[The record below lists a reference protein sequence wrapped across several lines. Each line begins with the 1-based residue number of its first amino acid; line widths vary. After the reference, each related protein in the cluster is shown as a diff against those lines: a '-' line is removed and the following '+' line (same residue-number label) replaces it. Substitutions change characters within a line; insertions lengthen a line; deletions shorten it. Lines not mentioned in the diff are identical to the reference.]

1 MVFNTQYSFSPEGW
15 SVDYKFL
22 FVCFASETQMT
33 QISTLVLEVVSNPR
47 LVFFTKGVILIQLIQ
62 SCRELNSRSSSFLQ
76 KIINVLPVYFCK
88 VLAAC
93 KPMWTMCLSKIRLV
107 KKKISVNSFYC
118 RLYLAFASL
127 VAQLVN
133 KKIKKKCR
141 RPWFDSWVRRFP
153 WRSGRLPTPVFLN
166 FPGGSDGKESIHN
179 VGDLRSIP
187 GLGRFPPRR
196 AWQPT
201 PIFLPRESPW
211 TEEPGGL

>member
-1 MVFNTQYSFSPEGW
+1 
-15 SVDYKFL
+15 
-22 FVCFASETQMT
+22 MT

-133 KKIKKKCR
+133 KKIKKNAGD
-141 RPWFDSWVRRFP
+141 PGLIPGS
-153 WRSGRLPTPVFLN
+153 
-166 FPGGSDGKESIHN
+166 GGSPGEV
-179 VGDLRSIP
+179 VGYPLQYSWTSLVAQMVKNPFTMWETSVRS
-187 GLGRFPPRR
+187 LGWEDSPQGGHGNPLQYSCLENPHGQRSLVDYSPRSHR
-196 AWQPT
+196 VRYDSAT
-201 PIFLPRESPW
+201 KHSTAHI
-211 TEEPGGL
+211 